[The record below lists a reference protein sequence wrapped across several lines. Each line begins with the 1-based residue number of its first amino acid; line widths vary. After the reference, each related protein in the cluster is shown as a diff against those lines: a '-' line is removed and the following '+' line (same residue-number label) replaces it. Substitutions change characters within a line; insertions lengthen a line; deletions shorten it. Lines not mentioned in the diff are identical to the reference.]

1 MTLSTEATTYLAAVI
16 GIGLVVF
23 ARWAAK
29 RPGTRWES
37 LGALR
42 TGDVLLTEVVG
53 AFLIGYAIGNVV
65 APGPDLGGPPGRRG
79 PPGRFGGGLNV
90 PLTFGLVVALLAA
103 VVRLDLRDLLLRGP
117 TTRNP
122 LQTYIGWDAVV
133 SEAIPAGGY
142 GAIRLRDG
150 LGNVTAVAATSDTAL
165 SEGARVRITRVKGL
179 NLVVEP
185 F

>member
-1 MTLSTEATTYLAAVI
+1 MTIPRELVPYLAAVV
-16 GIGLVVF
+16 GVALVAF
-23 ARWAAK
+23 ARWAAR

-37 LGALR
+37 FGALR

-53 AFLIGYAIGNVV
+53 AFLIGYALGSLI
-65 APGPDLGGPPGRRG
+65 APNADIGGPPGRLR
-79 PPGRFGGGLNV
+79 PPSRFGGGLNV
-90 PLTFGLVVALLAA
+90 PLTFGIVLALLAA
-103 VVRLDLRDLLLRGP
+103 IVRIDFRDLLLRGP

-122 LQTYIGWDAVV
+122 LQTYIGWDAIV
-133 SEAIPAGGY
+133 SEAIPAGGF

-150 LGNVTAVAATSDTAL
+150 LGNVTAVAATSATAL
-165 SEGARVRITRVKGL
+165 GEGARVRITALKGL

>member
-1 MTLSTEATTYLAAVI
+1 M
-16 GIGLVVF
+16 F

-53 AFLIGYAIGNVV
+53 AFLVGYAIGSIVSPN
-65 APGPDLGGPPGRRG
+65 ADIGGPAGRRG
-79 PPGRFGGGLNV
+79 PPSRFGGGLNV
-90 PLTFGLVVALLAA
+90 PFTFGIVLALLAA
-103 VVRLDLRDLLLRGP
+103 IVRIDFRDLLLRGP

-122 LQTYIGWDAVV
+122 LQTYIGWDAIV
-133 SEAIPAGGY
+133 SEPIPAGGY

-150 LGNVTAVAATSDTAL
+150 LGNVTAVAATSETAL
-165 SEGARVRITRVKGL
+165 AEGARVRITALKGL
-179 NLVVEP
+179 NVVVEP

>member
-16 GIGLVVF
+16 GVALVVF
-23 ARWAAK
+23 ARWSAK

-42 TGDVLLTEVVG
+42 TGDVLLTECVG
-53 AFLIGYAIGNVV
+53 AFLIGYALGSVI
-65 APGPDLGGPPGRRG
+65 APSADLGGPPGRRG

-90 PLTFGLVVALLAA
+90 PFTFGIVLALLAA
-103 VVRLDLRDLLLRGP
+103 VVRIDFRDLLLRGP
-117 TTRNP
+117 TARNP
-122 LQTYIGWDAVV
+122 LQTYVGWDAIV
-133 SEAIPAGGY
+133 SEPIPAGGY

-150 LGNVTAVAATSDTAL
+150 LGNVTAVAATSETAL
-165 SEGARVRITRVKGL
+165 AEGAHVRITRVVGL

>member
-1 MTLSTEATTYLAAVI
+1 MTIPSELAPLVAAVV
-16 GIGLVVF
+16 GVALVVF
-23 ARWAAK
+23 ARWCAR

-37 LGALR
+37 FGALR

-53 AFLIGYAIGNVV
+53 AFLIGYAIGSVV
-65 APGPDLGGPPGRRG
+65 SPNADVGGPPGRRG

-90 PLTFGLVVALLAA
+90 PVTFGIVLALLAA
-103 VVRLDLRDLLLRGP
+103 VVRIDFRDLLLRGP

-122 LQTYIGWDAVV
+122 LQTYIGWDATV
-133 SEAIPAGGY
+133 SEAIPPGGY
-142 GAIRLRDG
+142 GTIKLRDG
-150 LGNVTAVAATSDTAL
+150 LGNVTSVAATARTQLA
-165 SEGARVRITRVKGL
+165 EGTKVRITALQGL